1 MNYNFRIIWL
11 ALIIKPPKCN
21 DKWILC
27 RKIILKLEIIKSQ
40 IILMIV
46 FSCHGDFSDVT
57 CKRGVANELLVP
69 IYIPT
74 DDNIGHCC
82 PYTQVL

>member
-1 MNYNFRIIWL
+1 
-11 ALIIKPPKCN
+11 
-21 DKWILC
+21 
-27 RKIILKLEIIKSQ
+27 
-40 IILMIV
+40 MIV

-82 PYTQVL
+82 PYTQVLWYWSRVNITEANKFNIWDLVCACA